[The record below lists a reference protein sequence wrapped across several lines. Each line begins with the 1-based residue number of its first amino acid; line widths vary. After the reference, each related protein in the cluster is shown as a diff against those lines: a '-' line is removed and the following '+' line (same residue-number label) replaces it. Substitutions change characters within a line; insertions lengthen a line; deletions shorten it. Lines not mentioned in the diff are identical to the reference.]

1 VRSGFRNT
9 YRAVRKIWIARPN
22 LLSASAQYESLL
34 AMRIRYKPWM
44 PASAL
49 AAVIFTIWFLSWWG
63 GQPSIRPRDMPR
75 DSVWIHAPNLPFE
88 WHHGWWFGC
97 WIDSDGHSNRCRLWG
112 GQGDKPIVFEGL
124 YISCKDHSPVP
135 ASELKLKAPP
145 DSSQMWVGGPAPAA
159 FLQNGDYLVPVVS
172 PHGCEELT
180 KVLKQ

>member
-1 VRSGFRNT
+1 
-9 YRAVRKIWIARPN
+9 
-22 LLSASAQYESLL
+22 
-34 AMRIRYKPWM
+34 MRIRYKPWM

-145 DSSQMWVGGPAPAA
+145 DRRKCGLEDQRRQRFFRTETTLFRLFHLTAA
-159 FLQNGDYLVPVVS
+159 KN
-172 PHGCEELT
+172 
-180 KVLKQ
+180 